1 MRPTKLIMS
10 AFGPYADSVEIDFDK
25 LGDKGLYL
33 ITGDTG
39 AGKTTIFDAIVF
51 ALFGEA
57 SGDSRE
63 RNMFRSKYAK
73 PDTPTFVE
81 LNFENNG
88 KKYHIRRN
96 PEYIRPA
103 KRGDGETKEAADATL
118 TFFDGK
124 APVTKMKEVTEAVS
138 EIIGLDKKQFTQIV
152 MIAQGDFL
160 KLLLAKTEDR
170 RSIFRQIFHTM
181 PYQNLQDKLR
191 EKSKKLHDKYEDSQ
205 KSIAQYIA
213 GVQCDNENPLI
224 VKWQQVMENKTDT
237 GTTDTLEV
245 LREIITSDK
254 KLVADCKKSFTAL
267 EKKIAIIDEK
277 TGKAEAIRKALKQK
291 EKAVKSLE
299 DSEERLC
306 VLQKELDEQNRL
318 APERER
324 LLFAIQK
331 MTERL
336 EDYDKLEKLTTDL
349 RTEQQALERIK
360 RQRIISLK
368 ESLQR
373 LETEKNR
380 LKDLQERFEK
390 TNEELRKKRATY
402 IQMEQT
408 FLKEQAGI
416 LARGLEEGMPCPVCG
431 STIHPRPAKLT
442 DVAPSKEEIEQV
454 KEEVEEY
461 QEKVK
466 QLSERANEQRTKVE
480 VVMKE
485 ATLYIEKVF
494 GKISLEEAMTEINR
508 RLNESSGKIEKTP
521 EKINI
526 EADNIDKVIEGY
538 KISINSIETKLQE
551 LQDMLEFPSK
561 TKAKT
566 HIEKLTKE
574 HKALNKALEKA
585 KKQYDQCKSA
595 IEAAKNTIETVDKQL
610 KNAEVIPVES
620 LKDERSILDGERK
633 KCQKII
639 RVAGSRVMINE
650 QAEQEICKQYKA
662 LKEIEENWYTVKALS
677 NTANGNV
684 PKKER
689 ILLETYVQMHY
700 FDAIIRRAN
709 IRFMKMSSGQY
720 ELKRAEGAND
730 LRGQSGL
737 ELNVIDHY
745 NGSERSVKTLSG
757 GESFKASLALALGL
771 SDEIQASS
779 GGIKIESLFVDEG
792 FGSLDE
798 ESLNQAM
805 NALSDVTEGNRLVGI
820 ISHVGELKERID
832 RKIVVTKD
840 RVKGSNVILEI

>member
-73 PDTPTFVE
+73 SDTPTFVE
-81 LNFENNG
+81 LDFENNG
-88 KKYHIRRN
+88 KQYHIRRN
-96 PEYIRPA
+96 PEYMRPA

-170 RSIFRQIFHTM
+170 RGIFRQIFHTM

-191 EKSKKLHDKYEDSQ
+191 EKSKKLHDKYEDSH

-224 VKWQQVMENKTDT
+224 VKWKQVMENKTDT
-237 GTTDTLEV
+237 GIEDTLEV
-245 LREIITSDK
+245 LREIIISDK
-254 KLVADCKKSFTAL
+254 KLVADCKKSSTAL
-267 EKKIAIIDEK
+267 EKEIATIDEK
-277 TGKAEAIRKALKQK
+277 TGKADTIRRALKQK

-299 DSEERLC
+299 DSEERLRM
-306 VLQKELDEQNRL
+306 LQKELDAQNRL

-349 RTEQQALERIK
+349 QTKQQALEKIK
-360 RQRIISLK
+360 RQRVISLK

-373 LETEKNR
+373 LEKEKNH
-380 LKDLQERFEK
+380 LKDLQEAFEK
-390 TNEELRKKRATY
+390 TNEELRKKRTTY

-416 LARGLEEGMPCPVCG
+416 LARGLEEGVPCPVCG
-431 STIHPRPAKLT
+431 SMTHPSPAKLT
-442 DVAPSKEEIEQV
+442 DMAPSKEEIEQV
-454 KEEVEEY
+454 KEEVEGY
-461 QEKVK
+461 QEKAK
-466 QLSERANEQRTKVE
+466 QLSESAHAQGTKVE
-480 VVMKE
+480 VARKE
-485 ATLYIEKVF
+485 TTLYIEQVL
-494 GKISLEEAMTEINR
+494 GRISLEEAMLEINR
-508 RLNESSGKIEKTP
+508 RLNESSGKIEEP
-521 EKINI
+521 PGKINI
-526 EADNIDKVIEGY
+526 ESDNIDKVIEEY

-551 LQDMLEFPSK
+551 LQEMLEFPSK
-561 TKAKT
+561 AKAKT
-566 HIEKLTKE
+566 HIEKLTRE

-585 KKQYDQCKSA
+585 KNKYEECKIA

-610 KNAEVIPVES
+610 RNAEVIPIES
-620 LKDERSILDGERK
+620 LKDERGILDGERK
-633 KCQKII
+633 KCQKMI

-662 LKEIEENWYTVKALS
+662 LKEIEESWYTVKALS

-730 LRGQSGL
+730 MRGQSGL

-779 GGIKIESLFVDEG
+779 GGIKIDSLFIDEG

-840 RVKGSNVILEI
+840 RVKGSYVVLEI

>member
-81 LNFENNG
+81 LEFENNG

-96 PEYIRPA
+96 PEYMRPA
-103 KRGDGETKEAADATL
+103 KRGDGETKEAADAIL

-170 RSIFRQIFHTM
+170 RGIFRQIFHTM

-191 EKSKKLHDKYEDSQ
+191 EKSKKLHDKYEDSH

-224 VKWQQVMENKTDT
+224 VKWQQVVENKTDT
-237 GTTDTLEV
+237 GIEDTLEV
-245 LREIITSDK
+245 LREIIISDK
-254 KLVADCKKSFTAL
+254 KLVADCKKSSTAL
-267 EKKIAIIDEK
+267 DKEIEIIDEK
-277 TGKAEAIRKALKQK
+277 TGKADAIRKALKQK

-299 DSEERLC
+299 DSEEKLSD
-306 VLQKELDEQNRL
+306 LQKELDDQNRL

-349 RTEQQALERIK
+349 QTKQQALEGIK
-360 RQRIISLK
+360 RQRVISLK
-368 ESLQR
+368 ESLQQ
-373 LETEKNR
+373 LETEKKH
-380 LKDLQERFEK
+380 LKELQERFEQ
-390 TNEELRKKRATY
+390 TNEELRKKRTAY

-416 LARGLEEGMPCPVCG
+416 LARGLEEGVPCPVCG
-431 STIHPRPAKLT
+431 STTHPNPAKLT

-454 KEEVEEY
+454 KEEVERY
-461 QEKVK
+461 QEKAK
-466 QLSERANEQRTKVE
+466 RLSESAHEQRTKVE

-485 ATLYIEKVF
+485 TTLYIEKVL

-508 RLNESSGKIEKTP
+508 RLKERSGKIEEP
-521 EKINI
+521 SEKINI
-526 EADNIDKVIEGY
+526 ESDNIDKVIEEY

-551 LQDMLEFPSK
+551 LQNTLEFPSK
-561 TKAKT
+561 AKAKT
-566 HIEKLTKE
+566 QIEKLTRE
-574 HKALNKALEKA
+574 HKTLNKALEKA
-585 KKQYDQCKSA
+585 KKQYEQCKSA

-610 KNAEVIPVES
+610 KNAEVIPIES
-620 LKDERSILDGERK
+620 LKDERNNLDGERK

-650 QAEQEICKQYKA
+650 QAEQEICKQHKA
-662 LKEIEENWYTVKALS
+662 LKEIEENWHTVKALS